1 MKSLSID
8 YRRKGI
14 SGGKWCFCWNGLRGR
29 FLWDIEHWLSGVGL
43 VQKEGFEAQDGAFQK
58 CWAIYPEETIIAAL
72 FTKLGHGSN
81 LDVH

>member
-1 MKSLSID
+1 M
-8 YRRKGI
+8 
-14 SGGKWCFCWNGLRGR
+14 
-29 FLWDIEHWLSGVGL
+29 EHWLSGVGL